1 MGELHFKM
9 SVSVDGFVAGPHD
22 EADWIFATTD
32 PKALEWEIAIFRN
45 AGMHIMG
52 SKTYAVMMAWWPFSN
67 ESVAPAMNDIPKAV
81 FTTRGAESVKKEQAK
96 AQSMKDANESLQK
109 SGGQKREADP
119 KVLKMWQDAYVAAG
133 PIADEIA
140 KLKREHDKP
149 LVAHGGAGFA
159 RSLIATG
166 LVDKFF
172 LLVHP
177 FALGK
182 GLPIFTKLEKPLAL
196 RLESSTAFSSGAI
209 GQVYRPVRN
218 SQSA

>member
-9 SVSVDGFVAGPHD
+9 SMSVDGFVGGPNG
-22 EADWIFATTD
+22 EADWIFATAD
-32 PKALEWEIAIFRN
+32 AKAIAWELEVFRK
-45 AGMHIMG
+45 ASVHLMG
-52 SKTYAVMMAWWPFSN
+52 SKTYAVMIAWWPFSN
-67 ESVAPAMNDIPKAV
+67 EEIAPAMNDIPKAV
-81 FTTRGAESVKKEQAK
+81 FTTKGAASVKARK
-96 AQSMKDANESLQK
+96 ATTKSLEDANAALQK

-119 KVLKMWQDAYVAAG
+119 KVLKLWQDAYVAAG

-172 LLVHP
+172 LMVHP

-182 GLPIFTKLEKPLAL
+182 GLPIFTNLDKPLSLA
-196 RLESSTAFSSGAI
+196 LESSTTFPSGAT
-209 GQVYRPVRN
+209 GQVYRP
-218 SQSA
+218 A